1 MRDPDETKAVLRG
14 GTPPSEEN
22 RKRLLDFLRRT
33 YGPDPPLA
41 WRQDDALAG
50 GFVPPGGGEVSDWS
64 GWGR

>member
-33 YGPDPPLA
+33 YGRDLTLE
-41 WRQDDALAG
+41 WRQDGTVWKAIRTRG
-50 GFVPPGGGEVSDWS
+50 PI
-64 GWGR
+64 